1 MVGNDEVLL
10 DAIVSIKP
18 DKDFLSA
25 IDNVTDAAIKRMQ
38 EKFGA
43 AVIKGP
49 NVSGSQAS
57 GQPNSSLEASVA
69 QAESRREAS
78 ARRILEIKKQ
88 IEAAEINLNSGS
100 MEQSKV
106 ITLLRLEKE
115 LNDATN
121 QEAIAKKE
129 VLDLSA
135 QILAATQQQIA
146 QQNALTAAAQATAAV
161 SQQQIDKLDA
171 EIDRVNKEKDDARQV
186 KSDAAAKVGHA
197 GGKAASDAYLRA
209 NQEFLR
215 VEGELNDLI
224 EARKALYAALAA
236 QQQAAAQAT
245 AAAQA
250 AAANPPVGNPPQGP
264 VNPAGG
270 GGAGGGNPPANPPGP
285 NPPGP
290 NPPGGP
296 NPPNLGS
303 QFRDVRREVEDLEE
317 SLRQLN
323 LLKTEI
329 KTEATKK
336 DLQLI
341 DTQLRAINVILQR
354 GSENADP
361 FALQEALDRLP
372 GLEQRLQRLN
382 VDLSASRSFRK
393 EFDQVSATA
402 KSGIAAE
409 TLKSNTTQRQ
419 LQGLSADDRTNI
431 ITMTYAIKQ
440 QQQEVMRLSQ
450 MFDGT
455 SDSVHNLRRS
465 YEDLQVMQ
473 TALNDTQEG
482 LLNNGSRSFN
492 TLSNNAYQAG
502 QAIEDFAVGYS
513 LNGFAGGIRGAANNV
528 AFLLNDMSRLA
539 SVQKALPAGWA
550 QQLPLIAG
558 IGSALA
564 IVVLPKLVE
573 WLESLNDIGDKFED
587 ISEELKESFEDIQF
601 EVKFSSDNSSLKESL
616 KNSTS
621 VFEVLKQ
628 INDLQFNFDQKKEGL
643 KVLFEGLNKDKIFKP
658 SDLDQIR
665 GLADQFK
672 AAIETQDIAV
682 QDRLR
687 KRLRV
692 RNADFPILEPLQ
704 NNADQFDK
712 LFGFESAEGQNEI
725 IKKLK
730 STLFTMQREID
741 NASEAAINGTAN
753 SGMFIRA
760 QDAITEFQKAITE
773 NIGELDLVDDN
784 ALESFNNSI
793 GVVKDGLKDA
803 EASAR
808 DMENTV
814 QNSFGIAF
822 DAATQKVREL
832 QDNLDLMR
840 AVALNVNVDFD
851 LDLLALDAQINAGRE
866 VLLKSIES
874 IRNSTEKTPE
884 RENYISAL
892 EEEFKVRSLLSFEQL
907 QSTNLKEREKL
918 EERILELKEKQRQS
932 AKFTTLEEFAKNLQ
946 INALSGNDEEK
957 RRRKQLEEKQR
968 ELDNNRQELQRL
980 QESSGRFGDDQRF
993 NDIATR
999 PRVPQG
1005 SAGTGFQP
1013 FFGDIM
1019 KQFTESALNFQ
1030 QPDNQQLKP
1039 EDIKQ
1044 AVSDGVREGMKVL
1057 SEGFGGKAVDALKNL
1072 KGVAVTQ

>member
-1 MVGNDEVLL
+1 VGNDEVLL
-10 DAIVSIKP
+10 DAFVSIKP

-57 GQPNSSLEASVA
+57 GQPNSSLEASAA

-78 ARRILEIKKQ
+78 ARRILEITKQ
-88 IEAAEINLNSGS
+88 IEAANIDLNSGS
-100 MEQSKV
+100 LDVSKV
-106 ITLLRLEKE
+106 NTLVRLEKE
-115 LNDATN
+115 LRSATD

-129 VLDLSA
+129 VLDLNA
-135 QILAATQQQIA
+135 QISASTQQQIA
-146 QQNALTAAAQATAAV
+146 QQNALTAATQATAAV

-171 EIDRVNKEKDDARQV
+171 EIDRVNKEKVDARQV

-197 GGKAASDAYLRA
+197 GGKDASDAYLRA

-215 VEGELNDLI
+215 VEDELNKLI
-224 EARKALYAALAA
+224 EERRILYAQLTQ
-236 QQQAAAQAT
+236 QQQAAAAATATATAT
-245 AAAQA
+245 AAA
-250 AAANPPVGNPPQGP
+250 AAANPPANPPAA
-264 VNPAGG
+264 NPPANPP
-270 GGAGGGNPPANPPGP
+270 GGNPPANPPA
-285 NPPGP
+285 NPPGA
-290 NPPGGP
+290 NPPSGP

-323 LLKTEI
+323 LVKTEI
-329 KTEATKK
+329 KTDATKK

-341 DTQLRAINVILQR
+341 DTQLREINVILQR
-354 GSENADP
+354 GAENADP

-372 GLEQRLQRLN
+372 GLEQRLRRLN
-382 VDLSASRSFRK
+382 VDVSSSRSFRQ
-393 EFDQVSATA
+393 EFDKVSATA

-409 TLKSNTTQRQ
+409 TLKSNTTQSQ
-419 LQGLSADDRTNI
+419 LRGISGDDRTNI

-440 QQQEVMRLSQ
+440 QQQEVMRLSK

-455 SDSVHNLRRS
+455 ADSVQNLRRA
-465 YEDLQVMQ
+465 YEDLQFKQ
-473 TALNDTQEG
+473 SALNETQET
-482 LLNNGSRSFN
+482 LLNSGSRSFN

-528 AFLLNDMSRLA
+528 AFLLNDMSRLE
-539 SVQKALPAGWA
+539 SVQKALPKGWA

-601 EVKFSSDNSSLKESL
+601 DVKFSSDNSSLKEAL

-621 VFEVLKQ
+621 VLEVLKQ

-665 GLADQFK
+665 GLADQFN

-704 NNADQFDK
+704 GNADQFDK

-730 STLFTMQREID
+730 ATLFTMQREID

-793 GVVKDGLKDA
+793 GVVKEGLKDA

-814 QNSFGIAF
+814 KKSFDIAF
-822 DAATQKVREL
+822 DGARRKVVEL
-832 QDNLDLMR
+832 QDQLDLQK
-840 AVALNVNVDFD
+840 AVNLGVNVEFD
-851 LDLLALDAQINAGRE
+851 LDLLALETQINEGRRILNESLEVMRKNLPAG
-866 VLLKSIES
+866 
-874 IRNSTEKTPE
+874 PE
-884 RENYISAL
+884 TDAGIKAFQD
-892 EEEFKVRSLLSFEQL
+892 EFKARALVDLGKLENKELS
-907 QSTNLKEREKL
+907 EREKL
-918 EERILELKEKQRQS
+918 EEKILSLKERQRQS

-946 INALSGNDEEK
+946 INALSGKDEEAK
-957 RRRKQLEEKQR
+957 RLKELRDRQDELNESLENSKRIRADIGGINRGEF
-968 ELDNNRQELQRL
+968 LDG
-980 QESSGRFGDDQRF
+980 ES
-993 NDIATR
+993 TR

-1072 KGVAVTQ
+1072 KGVATAQ